1 MNFWI
6 QNAMWI
12 GMGLVGA
19 SAVWLV
25 AVLVFKRFRI
35 EIGILRP
42 QVMVVLVSLSVV
54 TVWALGNSETHNI
67 ATLAVGGM
75 IALATRIIEKDGGGD
90 DEYGGK
96 REEAPSTPVETRDP
110 DNMAK
115 TE

>member
-1 MNFWI
+1 MDVWI
-6 QNAMWI
+6 QNAVWI
-12 GMGLVGA
+12 GMGLVAA
-19 SAVWLV
+19 SVVWLV

-35 EIGILRP
+35 EVGTLRP

-54 TVWALGNSETHNI
+54 TVWALGNNETHNI

-90 DEYGGK
+90 DESGE
-96 REEAPSTPVETRDP
+96 RSEEAPRTPVETKDT
-110 DNMAK
+110 DEMAK